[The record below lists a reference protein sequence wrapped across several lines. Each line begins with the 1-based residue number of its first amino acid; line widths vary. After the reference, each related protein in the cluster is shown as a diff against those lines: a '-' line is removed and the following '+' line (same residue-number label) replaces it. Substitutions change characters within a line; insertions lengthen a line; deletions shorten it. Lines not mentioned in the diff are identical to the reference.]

1 MKEYDH
7 LIIWLDYFNSTLSRS
22 EGRRVPLDKAVKAPT
37 LDELC
42 QAASLL
48 GYTPKPFQA
57 RHPKRSHIQSGYIAI
72 EKRANKTK
80 VIYELAEALRRVRGG
95 QQPKPSG

>member
-1 MKEYDH
+1 LKEYDH
-7 LIIWLDYFNSTLSRS
+7 LIIWLDYFNSTLSRA

-72 EKRANKTK
+72 EKKMNKTK
-80 VIYELAEALRRVRGG
+80 VIYELAEALRNVRGG
-95 QQPKPSG
+95 QQFKPTK

>member
-1 MKEYDH
+1 LKEYDH

-22 EGRRVPLDKAVKAPT
+22 EGRRVPLDKAVRAPT

-57 RHPKRSHIQSGYIAI
+57 RHPKRGYIQSGYIAI
-72 EKRANKTK
+72 EKRAKKTK
-80 VIYELAEALRRVRGG
+80 VIYELAEVLRRVRGG
-95 QQPKPSG
+95 QQPKPSK

>member
-1 MKEYDH
+1 
-7 LIIWLDYFNSTLSRS
+7 
-22 EGRRVPLDKAVKAPT
+22 VKSPT

-57 RHPKRSHIQSGYIAI
+57 RHPKRSYIQSGYIAI
-72 EKRANKTK
+72 EKKAKKTK

-95 QQPKPSG
+95 QQPKPTN